1 MVVTVVLRRRGLLLF
16 APLLYVAGMVLYMG
30 SLNFDVNL
38 KNGGVVVRKRAP
50 PGTVYRSPKVF
61 DKLWPYMEAE
71 NNGSHNALMTAW
83 DPKLR
88 QAWKPSGISN
98 YSDAELPESNGFL
111 IIEANGGLNQQRLS
125 ICDAVA
131 GRIAECYFGHS
142 IFSSK

>member
-1 MVVTVVLRRRGLLLF
+1 MFMVVTVVLRRRGLLLF

-71 NNGSHNALMTAW
+71 SNGSHNAVAFLPFSFLFFS
-83 DPKLR
+83 D
-88 QAWKPSGISN
+88 I
-98 YSDAELPESNGFL
+98 YSSCCLVKA
-111 IIEANGGLNQQRLS
+111 
-125 ICDAVA
+125 
-131 GRIAECYFGHS
+131 
-142 IFSSK
+142 